1 MKNKHQEDLSHIR
14 AMMERSS
21 RFISLSGLSGIL
33 AGITALVG
41 VAIGL
46 YIFHLHGYAYNFSG
60 RAVYSTKIVSQ
71 LVVTAIII
79 LLLSIFGGIYF
90 TIRKSKK
97 EDLPIWTNT
106 TKQLLI
112 NLFVPLIA
120 GGIFCCALLYHQLFI
135 FITPATLLFY
145 GLALINAS
153 KYTYDEIY
161 YLGIF
166 EIILGLAAAFFLEKG
181 LLFWAIGFG
190 LLHIL
195 YGIKMYR
202 KYN

>member
-1 MKNKHQEDLSHIR
+1 
-14 AMMERSS
+14 
-21 RFISLSGLSGIL
+21 
-33 AGITALVG
+33 
-41 VAIGL
+41 
-46 YIFHLHGYAYNFSG
+46 
-60 RAVYSTKIVSQ
+60 VSQ